1 MTLLRPMSKSIPPK
15 LSSKFYDFITAK
27 GGEKAYF
34 YPKFELTL
42 TCLKSLFPSVILI
55 SFGGPC
61 DPECSEVGCDGPG
74 PDHCNDCLHYYY
86 KLKNNTR

>member
-1 MTLLRPMSKSIPPK
+1 MSPIIQLYTNLGKLL
-15 LSSKFYDFITAK
+15 LFFWV
-27 GGEKAYF
+27 YF
-34 YPKFELTL
+34 YPKFKLTL
-42 TCLKSLFPSVILI
+42 TCLKSLFLSVVLI